1 MSPQQTVRILQNSR
15 VPALGLGTWQLSG
28 RAAEDSVAAAL
39 DIGYRHIDTAQIYEN
54 EAEVGRGLR
63 AGGTPRESI
72 FLTTKVWM
80 SQVAPDRVRPSVE
93 ESLRKLQTEYV
104 DLLLIHWPVKDVPL
118 EATLAELFR
127 LQHEGKTRHVGV
139 SNFPIA
145 LLEAALKHGPIFN
158 NQVERHPYLAQTR
171 LTHFCQAH
179 GVLLTAYSP
188 LARGKVSD
196 DPVLTEIGAQYGKT
210 AAQVALRWF
219 LEQDGVAVIPK
230 AAKRAHL
237 EANFNIFDFSLSA
250 EDMTRIAALDRGQ
263 RLIHPGWAPAWD

>member
-1 MSPQQTVRILQNSR
+1 
-15 VPALGLGTWQLSG
+15 
-28 RAAEDSVAAAL
+28 
-39 DIGYRHIDTAQIYEN
+39 
-54 EAEVGRGLR
+54 
-63 AGGTPRESI
+63 
-72 FLTTKVWM
+72 M

-104 DLLLIHWPVKDVPL
+104 DLLLIHWPVKEVPL
-118 EATLAELFR
+118 EATLEELFR
-127 LQHEGKTRHVGV
+127 LQAEGKTRQVGV

-171 LTHFCQAH
+171 LTQFCQAH

-196 DPVLTEIGAQYGKT
+196 DPTLQAIGAIYGKT

-237 EANFNIFDFSLSA
+237 EANFNVFDFSLNA
-250 EDMTRIAALDRGQ
+250 DDMARIATLDRGQ
-263 RLIHPGWAPAWD
+263 RLINPGWAPAWD

>member
-1 MSPQQTVRILQNSR
+1 
-15 VPALGLGTWQLSG
+15 
-28 RAAEDSVAAAL
+28 
-39 DIGYRHIDTAQIYEN
+39 
-54 EAEVGRGLR
+54 
-63 AGGTPRESI
+63 
-72 FLTTKVWM
+72 M

-127 LQHEGKTRHVGV
+127 LQAEGKTRHVGV
-139 SNFPIA
+139 SNFPSA

-171 LTHFCQAH
+171 LTQFCQAH

-188 LARGKVSD
+188 LARGKVAE
-196 DPVLTEIGAQYGKT
+196 DPALKAIGADYGKT

-230 AAKRAHL
+230 AANRAHL
-237 EANFNIFDFSLSA
+237 EANFAVFDFSLSTD
-250 EDMTRIAALDRGQ
+250 DMARIAALDRGQ